1 MIRKR
6 FLLLSLLAG
15 CLLRAPVLLSDSAA
29 IAVSHTATVVV
40 SSADAVSNSEAIETF
55 LNRHAGSLADVIV
68 HTPSP
73 TPAQQHAGRGELDDA
88 GLTLSA
94 EQRDELRQLF
104 LQAEQAVKERD
115 ELVYRRLAKQL
126 QDYPLYPYL
135 QYQWLKQNLDDAQQ
149 VRQFLQQHQATRYA
163 PLLRSR
169 WLYHLARNKNWDA
182 FLEYYRGGGDTRLQ
196 CYYRRA
202 QFHTGKRDEALA
214 GAADLWAVGKSQPK
228 ACDPLFAQL
237 KKSSLFTTALL
248 WKRFQAAMQNHN
260 TRLAKYVKKLM
271 PSSAQRTASLW
282 LKLHHNPARYLPE
295 LLKHDD
301 IAQAPAI
308 FVHAVKRLAS
318 RDVQRA
324 VEWWDANQQRFDLTT
339 TQRNNTQTRLAMK
352 LAYENHP
359 EAYQRLAAL
368 PDADYRSKTWRIRVA
383 LAEQNWERVI
393 ESINALSDEQKRQ
406 EKWQYWLARAY
417 EETGEQELADSLYAE
432 LSVKRDFYA
441 YLAADKLGRR
451 YQLADRP
458 LDILPQQIAE
468 IRKLQGVQAARE
480 LLALDREE
488 LARQEWWHI
497 IRQLNSSQIL
507 AAAKLAQQWRWH
519 DVAIFTIARVE
530 YWDDVELRFPLGY
543 TEEIHKHAL
552 VHDLEPA
559 ILFGI
564 TRRESAFNKV
574 ARSPVGARG
583 LMQLMPKTARYVAR
597 QMGERWHGVKALL
610 EPDNN
615 LKYGAWYYQYLLK
628 KFDGNYAAALAAY
641 NAGPHR
647 VKKWLPEESLPAD
660 IWIETIPFRETRD
673 YVTSVLV
680 YAMIYKQRLQSDEL
694 SLSDFTADVEPLT
707 ELAAN

>member
-6 FLLLSLLAG
+6 FLLLSFLAAG
-15 CLLRAPVLLSDSAA
+15 VLRSPVLLSDSAA
-29 IAVSHTATVVV
+29 IAVSHSVTAATVHV
-40 SSADAVSNSEAIETF
+40 DAVDNAEAIESF
-55 LNRHAGSLADVIV
+55 LNHHAGPLADVIV
-68 HTPSP
+68 HSP
-73 TPAQQHAGRGELDDA
+73 EPEQQQAELADSADA
-88 GLTLSA
+88 GLVRP
-94 EQRDELRQLF
+94 EQQEALRQLF
-104 LQAEQAVKERD
+104 LQAEQAVEQRD
-115 ELVYRRLAKQL
+115 ASAYRKLAAQL
-126 QDYPLYPYL
+126 QGYPLYPYL
-135 QYQWLKQNLDDAQQ
+135 QYQWLKQNLDDEQQ
-149 VRQFLQQHQATRYA
+149 VKRFLQQHHTSYFAG
-163 PLLRSR
+163 LLKGK
-169 WLYHLARNKNWDA
+169 WLYHLARNKNWNT
-182 FLEYYRGGGDTRLQ
+182 FLQYYRDDGDARLQ
-196 CYYRRA
+196 CYFRRA
-202 QFHTGKRDEALA
+202 QFHTGKRDKALA

-228 ACDPLFAQL
+228 VCDPLFAQL
-237 KKSSLFTTALL
+237 KKSSLFTTVLF

-260 TRLAKYVKKLM
+260 IRLAKYVKKLM
-271 PSSAQRTASLW
+271 PPSQQRTASLW
-282 LKLHHNPARYLPE
+282 LKLHRNPARYLPE

-301 IAQAPAI
+301 IAPAPAM
-308 FVHAVKRLAS
+308 FTHAIKRLAS

-324 VEWWDANQQRFDLTT
+324 VEWWDANRQRFALTEKQCNT
-339 TQRNNTQTRLAMK
+339 TETRLALK
-352 LAYENHP
+352 LAYENSLD
-359 EAYQRLAAL
+359 AYQRLGDL
-368 PDADYRSKTWRIRVA
+368 PDANYHSKTWRIRVA
-383 LAEQNWERVI
+383 LAEQDWLRVI
-393 ESINALSDEQKRQ
+393 EAINALSDVQKRQ

-417 EETGEQELADSLYAE
+417 EETGKDALADSLYSG

-441 YLAADKLGRR
+441 YLAADKLGRH

-458 LDILPQQIAE
+458 LDILPQQIEAVQ
-468 IRKLQGVQAARE
+468 KLEGMQAVRE

-488 LARQEWWHI
+488 LARQQWWHV
-497 IRQLNSSQIL
+497 IRQLDHSHVPV
-507 AAAKLAQQWRWH
+507 AAKLAQQWRWH
-519 DVAIFTIARVE
+519 DVAIFTIARVK

-543 TEEIHKHAL
+543 SDEIHKHAL
-552 VHDLEPA
+552 IHDLDPA

-597 QMGERWHGVKALL
+597 QMGERWHGVKDLL

-647 VKKWLPEESLPAD
+647 VKKWLPKESLPAD
-660 IWIETIPFRETRD
+660 IWIETIPLRETRD

-680 YAMIYKQRLQSDEL
+680 YAMIYKQRLQSGEL

>member
-1 MIRKR
+1 M
-6 FLLLSLLAG
+6 LLSLLAG
-15 CLLRAPVLLSDSAA
+15 CLLRAPVLLSDSTAIVVSHSVTA
-29 IAVSHTATVVV
+29 IAAPANAMDNAES
-40 SSADAVSNSEAIETF
+40 IETF

-68 HTPSP
+68 HSPSP
-73 TPAQQHAGRGELDDA
+73 TPAQQHAGQGEIGDA
-88 GLTLSA
+88 SLMLSA

-104 LQAEQAVKERD
+104 LQAEQAVEERN
-115 ELVYRRLAKQL
+115 ELAYRSLAKQL
-126 QDYPLYPYL
+126 QNYPLYPYL
-135 QYQWLKQNLDDAQQ
+135 QYQWLKQNLDDAKQ
-149 VRQFLQQHQATRYA
+149 VKQFLQQHQASRYA

-169 WLYHLARNKNWDA
+169 WLYHLARNKNWDV

-196 CYYRRA
+196 CYFRRA
-202 QFHTGKRDEALA
+202 QFHTGQYDEAMA
-214 GAADLWAVGKSQPK
+214 GAATLWAVGKSQPK

-237 KKSSLFTTALL
+237 KKSSLFTTVLL

-260 TRLAKYVKKLM
+260 IRLAKYVNKLM
-271 PSSAQRTASLW
+271 PPSQQRTALLW
-282 LKLHHNPARYLPE
+282 LKLHRNPARYLPE

-324 VEWWDANQQRFDLTT
+324 VEWWDANRQRFDLTT
-339 TQRNNTQTRLAMK
+339 VQRNNTETRLAMK
-352 LAYENHP
+352 LAYEHHP
-359 EAYQRLAAL
+359 DAYQRLGAL

-383 LAEQNWERVI
+383 LAEQDWERVI
-393 ESINALSDEQKRQ
+393 EAIGDLSKEQKQQ

-417 EETGEQELADSLYAE
+417 EETGEDELADSLYAE

-458 LDILPQQIAE
+458 LDILPQQLAAV
-468 IRKLQGVQAARE
+468 RRLQGVQAARE

-488 LARQEWWHI
+488 LARQEWWHA
-497 IRQLNSSQIL
+497 IRQLDRSQIP
-507 AAAKLAQQWRWH
+507 AAAKLAHQWRWH

-564 TRRESAFNKV
+564 TRRESAFNKL

-615 LKYGAWYYQYLLK
+615 LKFGAWYYQYLLK

-694 SLSDFTADVEPLT
+694 SLSDYTSDVQPLT
-707 ELAAN
+707 ELAAR